1 MDKMEIRSIL
11 IGIVDT
17 CKDSQQGFRKAA
29 VKVKHPEIQTLF
41 QNYSRVRGEFARELH
56 AEVALLGGAPAKS
69 ATIAM
74 QSGWS
79 ELETMA
85 PEYDDRAI
93 LEIAER
99 GEDLAVKSYRDALY
113 KDLPD
118 NLRKIVERQYREI
131 RQTHKNVRVLRDSGW
146 PTIFAPMAGLV

>member
-1 MDKMEIRSIL
+1 MDTVELCSL
-11 IGIVDT
+11 LTGIVDI
-17 CKDSQQGFRKAA
+17 CRDSHQGFRKAA
-29 VKVKHPEIQTLF
+29 LKVKHPEIQTLF
-41 QNYSRVRGEFARELH
+41 QNYSRLRSEFAKELQ
-56 AEVALLGGAPAKS
+56 AEVARLGGEPAKP
-69 ATIAM
+69 AALHM

-79 ELETMA
+79 ELESMG
-85 PEYDDRAI
+85 PEFDDRAI

-99 GEDLAVKSYRDALY
+99 GEDLAVKAYRDTLY

-146 PTIFAPMAGLV
+146 PTMFAPMAGLV